1 MKLILKKG
9 WNLVSIPINDLNT
22 IISNNNVTEIK
33 TLEKSW
39 NRNIPNIFNTLK
51 SFDIEE
57 GYMISVSDDTVIELP
72 NLNISS
78 ITYSIV
84 KGWNLI
90 GWQKNKKLDEID
102 LTNIEEIKSNNESY
116 NINIPS
122 MFNTLKELKLGVSYW
137 LKSKETF
144 QLQVNFNTINIKSK
158 FNTNFR
164 EFDIELIS
172 IGSNKESI
180 IKIDN
185 LDLTNNIVF
194 LPGELNSRLSLQKDP
209 STFVNNNIIVPEL
222 KTNESVSF
230 KLRAYNLPND
240 KYQLSINQFNI
251 SKILEIPKI
260 ETKDYTNSK
269 YFTNNNLPKLLL
281 ISYFGA
287 DNDLE
292 NYCFDDMVEL
302 ANLTNKNK
310 ENYDICCI
318 GLVDRSNYSSY
329 NDDPRDWYE
338 ENTFNIT
345 IKDKTFGIYICH
357 SKTNYKWDN
366 YKIGN
371 YQSVLDTMINT
382 YDRISTEKE
391 VFDLYLNLVMEN
403 LIENEKNNP
412 NIAISFI
419 MWNHGIFYGI
429 CADPKMVNKMLYM
442 EDIQS
447 SLQNTLEKHNIEKL
461 DYLIF
466 DCCLTASLCNLNL
479 FSDITRYFM
488 TASTVI
494 PGFGSYYNFNIPN
507 KTNIKNDF
515 IKVLFE
521 ESIGFYKKY
530 YDKLS
535 VFDTDKFKLFNYI
548 LKDNLNKTEGIVDV
562 VSNFKKI
569 KHLDRG
575 LPNFKSLFTFVDNNS
590 SEIVNSNKIKELY
603 FDSIIKASNK
613 NNSIALL
620 SSNFFQNGNKMERS
634 TNVNYIYNF
643 FKRQPDKPVITV
655 SFDSLENEG
664 LYYTDIKVNVVGQ
677 LKEKIKMLLSNG
689 FSYVNNFQVIEG
701 DAEIIKIGFRTY
713 LQVNDINKK
722 IVVKSN
728 NLISLIYVNGVKF
741 YQEKSRFFDLL
752 DIKGDDYDIDNFS
765 ESLELSKLNIA
776 NIIGNSQYY
785 FSNILSKVQ
794 DEMVEITG
802 NILMNDNV
810 VVNYGNIYE
819 DYLYGSIIEQNDQ
832 LIQNE
837 LNLKTKFPSVYLND
851 QLFYLLEFEK
861 IDNIFRITLPCLFQ
875 EKFDDRGPNFNSR
888 IVNLQLIIDE
898 DNNIISKKLWNSY
911 GIITNEI
918 FVEKGIIYPL
928 IISTF
933 DPMSEDNKIIELNNI
948 NYNYKINK
956 DSFINFEDINNLLI
970 INEIDDIYFELRK
983 DDRYITFVT
992 NKKTNLEVLVNSTN
1006 IVAEINSNDN
1016 NLPEEF
1022 FTNPL
1027 WNKKWQELTDSEKK
1041 NLLLLEW
1048 YEDDFNDF
1056 VDGKGGIYSTRF
1068 FTRKWNSFRGK
1079 AKNAMI
1085 ELGYNKYNWDFTK
1098 FAQYNW
1104 DFPSPKYKKIILI
1117 EEDILLGNQKINL
1130 DNIFL
1135 IIPSGKNLFIGKDS
1149 EFTIGQNSIVL
1160 NIGNLVVQ
1168 DNGILVNNSIIIN
1181 SNFSN
1186 LVVTSG
1192 SKKNIGKL
1200 ENNFRI
1206 ENESKGRIF
1215 ITGHSIMENKNT
1227 INNNGVIYVTSLN
1240 PSYLVNGQYTYSSR
1254 SFAKL
1259 FNLKDSIIS
1268 STKSKIFVEY
1278 GSELIFEADSKY
1290 IEGEVTVTVYKD
1302 EREKENPLIISKLYS
1317 KSNDVEYKDKN
1328 GGTKKITIKVNNL
1341 FYQMENLLGV
1351 YYFGSFLTYNEIKY
1365 YLNSE
1370 LPNLNVNV
1378 TENNTHLLVKCS
1390 NTSNYSSSSFF
1401 DKIRIYVESKNYK
1414 NYING
1419 KSIDFDP
1426 RKGLFSNDGISHKI
1440 ESVDR
1445 LELWNMLLSFT
1456 EIYIQPGLKYNDF
1469 VVLPFN
1475 KYKLAESINAF
1486 NEEIKIQFYVDPQ
1499 NTTRESN
1506 EFDNSTTYYFRV
1518 EK

>member
-9 WNLVSIPINDLNT
+9 WNLVSIPTNDLNT
-22 IISNNNVTEIK
+22 IISNNKVIEIK

-39 NRNIPNIFNTLK
+39 NRNVPSIFNTLT
-51 SFDIEE
+51 SFDIKE
-57 GYMISVSDDTVIELP
+57 GYMINVSDDTIIDLP
-72 NLNISS
+72 DISISS

-90 GWQKNKKLDEID
+90 GWQKNKKLDELD
-102 LTNIEEIKSNNESY
+102 LTNIEEIKSSEKSY
-116 NINIPS
+116 NSNIPS
-122 MFNTLKELKLGVSYW
+122 MFNTLKDLQLGVAYW

-144 QLQVNFNTINIKSK
+144 QLQVNFNVININSK

-164 EFDIELIS
+164 EFDVELMS
-172 IGSNKESI
+172 IDNNEDI
-180 IKIDN
+180 IVKIDN
-185 LDLTNNIVF
+185 LDLTNNIIF
-194 LPGELNSRLSLQKDP
+194 LPGELNSKLSLQKDP
-209 STFVNNNIIVPEL
+209 ITFVKNNILIPTL
-222 KTNESVSF
+222 KDNESVSF
-230 KLRAYNLPND
+230 KLRAYDLPEN
-240 KYQLSINQFNI
+240 KYQLSIKQFNI
-251 SKILEIPKI
+251 SKVLEIPVI
-260 ETKDYTNSK
+260 ESKDYTNSK

-281 ISYFGA
+281 INYFGA

-292 NYCFDDMVEL
+292 KYCFDDMVEH
-302 ANLTNKNK
+302 ANLAFKNK
-310 ENYDICCI
+310 DNYDICTI

-329 NDDPRDWYE
+329 NDDSRDWHDS
-338 ENTFNIT
+338 NTFNIT

-371 YQSVLDTMINT
+371 YQSILDTMINT
-382 YDRISTEKE
+382 YDRISTKKE
-391 VFDLYLNLVMEN
+391 VLDLYLGLVMEN

-429 CADPKMVNKMLYM
+429 CMDPKMVNRMLYM

-447 SLQNTLEKHNIEKL
+447 TLKNNLEKYGIEKL

-479 FSDITRYFM
+479 FSDQTRYFM

-494 PGFGSYYNFNIPN
+494 PGFGSYYNHIIP
-507 KTNIKNDF
+507 KDTNIKNDY

-521 ESIGFYKKY
+521 ESIGFYRKY

-535 VFDTDKFKLFNYI
+535 IFDIDKFKLLDYS

-562 VSNFKKI
+562 ISNFKKI
-569 KHLDRG
+569 KYLDRG
-575 LPNFKSLFTFVDNNS
+575 LPNFKSLYTFVDNNS
-590 SEIVNSNKIKELY
+590 SEILNADKIKELY
-603 FDSIIKASNK
+603 HDCIIKSTNK
-613 NNSIALL
+613 NNSIALI
-620 SSNFFQNGNKMERS
+620 SNNFFQNGNKMDRS

-643 FKRQPDKPVITV
+643 FKRQPDKPVISV
-655 SFDSLENEG
+655 SFESIENEG
-664 LYYTDIKVNVVGQ
+664 TYQTKINVNVIGK
-677 LKEKIKMLLSNG
+677 LNEKIKMLLSNG
-689 FSYVNNFQVIEG
+689 FSYVNSFQITDG
-701 DAEIIKIGFRTY
+701 NAEIIKIGYRTY
-713 LQVNDINKK
+713 LQVNDISKK
-722 IVVKSN
+722 IVVESN
-728 NLISLIYVNGVKF
+728 NLVSLIYVNGVKF

-752 DIKGDDYDIDNFS
+752 DLEGDDYDINNLS
-765 ESLELSKLNIA
+765 ESLELSKLNVA

-785 FSNILSKVQ
+785 FSNILAKVQ

-810 VVNYGNIYE
+810 VINYGNIYE
-819 DYLYGSIIEQNDQ
+819 DYLYGSIIEQNDE
-832 LIQNE
+832 LIQGE
-837 LNLKTKFPSVYLND
+837 LNLKTNFPSIYLND
-851 QLFYLLEFEK
+851 QLFYLLEYEK
-861 IDNIFRITLPCLFQ
+861 IDDNFRITVPCLYQ
-875 EKFDDRGPNFNSR
+875 ENFDERGPNFNSR
-888 IVNLQLIIDE
+888 IVNLQVIVDE
-898 DNNIISKKLWNSY
+898 KSNIISKKLWNSY

-918 FVEKGIIYPL
+918 FVDKGIIYPL
-928 IISTF
+928 NISTYN
-933 DPMSEDNKIIELNNI
+933 PISEDNKIIELNGI
-948 NYNYKINK
+948 NYNYRINP
-956 DSFINFEDINNLLI
+956 DSFVNFEDINNLVI
-970 INEIDDIYFELRK
+970 INEIDDIYFEIRK
-983 DDRYITFVT
+983 DDKYIISVT
-992 NKKTNLEVLVNSTN
+992 NKKTNLEVLVNSSN
-1006 IVAEINSNDN
+1006 IIAEINNNDN
-1016 NLPEEF
+1016 KLPDEF
-1022 FTNPL
+1022 FTNQL
-1027 WNKKWQELTDSEKK
+1027 WTKKWNDLSSYEKE
-1041 NLLLLEW
+1041 NLKILDWIES
-1048 YEDDFNDF
+1048 DFNEYVEF
-1056 VDGKGGIYSTRF
+1056 KSGIGASYF
-1068 FTRKWNSFRGK
+1068 FKKKWNDFIGK
-1079 AKNAMI
+1079 DKTAMI
-1085 ELGYNKYNWDFTK
+1085 ALGYNKYNWDFTK
-1098 FAQYNW
+1098 FGQYNW
-1104 DFPSPKYKKIILI
+1104 DFPSPQYKKIILI
-1117 EEDILLGNQKINL
+1117 EEDILLINEKVVIN
-1130 DNIFL
+1130 NIFL

-1149 EFTIGQNSIVL
+1149 EFNIGQNSIVL

-1186 LVVTSG
+1186 LIVTSG
-1192 SKKNIGKL
+1192 SKNNVCKIT
-1200 ENNFRI
+1200 NNFRI
-1206 ENESKGRIF
+1206 ENESKGQIF
-1215 ITGHSIMENKNT
+1215 ITGHSIFENKNT
-1227 INNNGVIYVTSLN
+1227 INNNGSIYVTSLN
-1240 PSYLVNGQYTYSSR
+1240 PSYLVNGQYTHSSR

-1302 EREKENPLIISKLYS
+1302 ERKKENPLIISKLHS
-1317 KSNDVEYKDKN
+1317 KSNDLEYKDKN

-1341 FYQMENLLGV
+1341 FSQMENLLGV
-1351 YYFGSFLTYNEIKY
+1351 FYFGSFLTYNEIKY

-1370 LPNLNVNV
+1370 LPNLNISV

-1390 NTSNYSSSSFF
+1390 NISNYSSSSFF

-1426 RKGLFSNDGISHKI
+1426 RKGIFSNDGISHKI

-1445 LELWNMLLSFT
+1445 LELWGMLLSFT
-1456 EIYIQPGLKYNDF
+1456 EIFIQPGLKYNDF

-1506 EFDNSTTYYFRV
+1506 EFDNSSTFYFRV